1 MATPSSPALKH
12 HPCRYQAAHNLPAA
26 KVSAVKMKG
35 ERAYRSSRVP
45 GERQWDATPLPR
57 LHRHTSRSSHVTPPR
72 RWCAAEPPPPAAS
85 THPQT
90 RPAVERQIPQPAKPA
105 LFPAQEVPSAPLGLT
120 MPSPSNSCQTS
131 RRGGS
136 CQRSGL
142 PRQGGRKGVWRWQIS
157 RGQQHAGD
165 LGVSPATG
173 IGLCLI

>member
-12 HPCRYQAAHNLPAA
+12 HPCRYPAVHNLPAA

-105 LFPAQEVPSAPLGLT
+105 LFPARGSALG
-120 MPSPSNSCQTS
+120 
-131 RRGGS
+131 
-136 CQRSGL
+136 
-142 PRQGGRKGVWRWQIS
+142 
-157 RGQQHAGD
+157 
-165 LGVSPATG
+165 ATG
-173 IGLCLI
+173 FDNAKAIKLVQNESARWKLAAGYLDRAGSRACGDGRSAVGSSTREIWVSRQRLGSACA